1 MRIGAVEQELLDQE
15 IGALLP
21 GPGGPGLLREEKALI
36 RYTALRE
43 HVRDGEV
50 PDDLLGHLGNLL
62 ELGLQS
68 GRLRA
73 LYGADGEQALTRVFH
88 RTPAGAGLSDA
99 AQAVTEA
106 LAGLH
111 GQRIEDITVS
121 AVGPGTYGVV
131 IDTDRCQVSVRL
143 DRLGVRVESLA
154 IGI

>member
-15 IGALLP
+15 IGAL
-21 GPGGPGLLREEKALI
+21 GALLRDARTRE
-36 RYTALRE
+36 RYGALRDS
-43 HVRDGEV
+43 VRAGDV
-50 PDDLLGHLGNLL
+50 PDDLMGHLGNLL

-73 LYGADGEQALTRVFH
+73 LYGADGAQALTRVFH
-88 RTPAGAGLSDA
+88 RTPAGASLSED

-106 LAGLH
+106 LSGLQA
-111 GQRIEDITVS
+111 QRIEDIRVS
-121 AVGPGTYGVV
+121 ALGPGTYGLV

-143 DRLGVRVESLA
+143 DRSGVRVESLA